1 MPKQSKNS
9 ASKDAENKKPKNPRK
24 TDAGGGTSEGGEKKR
39 GCPSEYANKV
49 KPYLAD
55 IARYARCGVTEGQLC
70 EYYGVGK
77 TSWAKYKKENPELAE
92 TLCKAK
98 QEFKT
103 ELINNAYKVAMGYE
117 YTEETTEE
125 VKDKNGAVI
134 GTKTKRYVRF
144 AKPDAGMIHFLLI
157 NRFTDDFARDPQIVA
172 LRKKALELAEQ
183 GKLPPDSTEGI

>member
-1 MPKQSKNS
+1 M
-9 ASKDAENKKPKNPRK
+9 
-24 TDAGGGTSEGGEKKR
+24 
-39 GCPSEYANKV
+39 
-49 KPYLAD
+49 
-55 IARYARCGVTEGQLC
+55 
-70 EYYGVGK
+70 GK

-125 VKDKNGAVI
+125 IVSKSGVVI
-134 GTKTKRYVRF
+134 GTKTKRYTRY
-144 AKPDAGMIHFLLI
+144 AKPDAGMIQFLLI

>member
-1 MPKQSKNS
+1 MPKRLKN
-9 ASKDAENKKPKNPRK
+9 AAAQNAANKKPKNPRK

-92 TLCKAK
+92 TLYKAK

-103 ELINNAYKVAMGYE
+103 ELISNAYKIAVGYE
-117 YTEETTEE
+117 YEETTVEE
-125 VKDKNGAVI
+125 IRNKEGELI
-134 GTKTKRYVRF
+134 GTKTKRYTRF
-144 AKPDAGMIHFLLI
+144 AKPDAGLLQFLII
-157 NRFTDDFARDPQIVA
+157 NRFSDEFARDPQIVA

>member
-1 MPKQSKNS
+1 MPKQSKNT
-9 ASKDAENKKPKNPRK
+9 APQGAKNGTPKTPRK
-24 TDAGGGTSEGGEKKR
+24 IDGGSGTSEGREKKR

-49 KPYLAD
+49 KPYLDD

-144 AKPDAGMIHFLLI
+144 AKPDAGMIQFLLI
-157 NRFTDDFARDPQIVA
+157 NRFKEDFARDPQIVA

-183 GKLPPDSTEGI
+183 GKLPPDSTEEI